1 MESSIL
7 PLILHYGVP
16 LVALMLFAGEIGI
29 PTGIPMEITLLLAG
43 AYAVHS
49 LPELFFGLALV
60 TVADLSGTTLLHLVA
75 RTGGVRLLTRLLHR
89 HAAQQNTAVE
99 RWRRRLGDR
108 DVAVVFVGRLLPLV
122 RMSVAIALGLIRIPV
137 RHFLLGAAPAALL
150 WAGTPLTLGYLF
162 RADVQA
168 FAARYTALS
177 QVLLLALPAVSL
189 IGALVW
195 WVRDEHILTARIR
208 RVRIAVGLVAVIV
221 SGGYLIK
228 VVWAHERSV
237 DRGLVVLPLP
247 VLLAWLALL
256 GGLALALLWQAAVDL
271 RIAHGPR
278 ASSTVLG
285 RLVSVEV
292 ATTVAWVILV
302 GAVGLVVTGIEL
314 RYPALKD
321 RPARRIGPYP

>member
-49 LPELFFGLALV
+49 LPELLFGLALV

-75 RTGGVRLLTRLLHR
+75 RTGGVRLLTHLLHR
-89 HAAQQNTAVE
+89 HATQQSGVE
-99 RWRRRLGDR
+99 RWRRRLGGR
-108 DVAVVFVGRLLPLV
+108 DVAIVFVGQLLPLV
-122 RMSVAIALGLIRIPV
+122 RMSVAIALGLIPIPV

-177 QVLLLALPAVSL
+177 QVLLLALPAVGL
-189 IGALVW
+189 IGALIW
-195 WVRDEHILTARIR
+195 WVCDEHILTAQIR

-228 VVWAHERSV
+228 VVWAHERAV
-237 DRGLVVLPLP
+237 DRGLAVLPLP

-271 RIAHGPR
+271 RIAHGSR
-278 ASSTVLG
+278 ASSGLLA
-285 RLVSVEV
+285 RLVSAEV

-302 GAVGLVVTGIEL
+302 SAVGLVVTGIEL
-314 RYPALKD
+314 RYPAL
-321 RPARRIGPYP
+321 